1 MDDLRA
7 DLRTIQAVTASKYSA
22 FCAKWTALA
31 PVLVL
36 TLRDCPS
43 RPCARLAAGL
53 GVRAPHGLAGLA
65 VAGGRI
71 RHSQEPRAGN
81 YVLAEGP
88 ATPDCEELDS
98 PSPAPAF

>member
-7 DLRTIQAVTASKYSA
+7 DLRTIQAVTAGNYPA
-22 FCAKWTALA
+22 FCVKWTALA

-36 TLRDCPS
+36 TLRACPS
-43 RPCARLAAGL
+43 RPCARWAAGL
-53 GVRAPHGLAGLA
+53 GARAPHGLAGLA

-71 RHSQEPRAGN
+71 RHSQYPRAGN

-88 ATPDCEELDS
+88 ATPARKELDS
-98 PSPAPAF
+98 T